1 MASLQSNRNPKTGS
15 LFKFLKLLLV
25 YVCECFACMYLC
37 ALYVCLVPAAARR
50 RCQETQNWR
59 SRWLWATMLVL
70 ETNQV
75 STCSLFGLSLV
86 AKTQGLPIGHI
97 CTDILKF
104 TLIDLKYMIFAM
116 GGIIIKLEYL

>member
-1 MASLQSNRNPKTGS
+1 
-15 LFKFLKLLLV
+15 
-25 YVCECFACMYLC
+25 MYLW

-50 RCQETQNWR
+50 GQKPQNWR

-75 STCSLFGLSLV
+75 STCSLFGLGLV
-86 AKTQGLPIGHI
+86 AKTQGLSIGHI

-104 TLIDLKYMIFAM
+104 TLIDLKYMIFFS
-116 GGIIIKLEYL
+116 INLPWEVL

>member
-25 YVCECFACMYLC
+25 YVCEYFACVYLC

-50 RCQETQNWR
+50 RCQEPQNWR
-59 SRWLWATMLVL
+59 SRWLVL

-75 STCSLFGLSLV
+75 STCSLFGLSMV
-86 AKTQGLPIGHI
+86 AKTQGLPFGHI

-104 TLIDLKYMIFAM
+104 TLIDLKYMIFS
-116 GGIIIKLEYL
+116 INLPWEVL